1 MKTKGILISIAI
13 ISILLTIFGIISW
26 WACVLI
32 LIGVAFIPFTVVLF
46 IPIIMY
52 SVASGL
58 SHLKKV
64 QEEAWDYWEK
74 MKHNRWEDLSEDEQ
88 KKLVHACMI
97 IAEDVGAV
105 TTEEEQ
111 KQYLKDQLPIYEP
124 HVGLSYKI

>member
-1 MKTKGILISIAI
+1 MKTKVILITIGI
-13 ISILLTIFGIISW
+13 ISIWLTIFGIMSW
-26 WACVLI
+26 WVCVL
-32 LIGVAFIPFTVVLF
+32 VLF
-46 IPIIMY
+46 GIALIPLSIVLFLPVLLY
-52 SVASGL
+52 SVAAGL
-58 SHLKKV
+58 NHFKKV

-97 IAEDVGAV
+97 IADDVGAV

-124 HVGLSYKI
+124 HVGLTYKI

>member
-1 MKTKGILISIAI
+1 MKTKVILITIGI
-13 ISILLTIFGIISW
+13 ISIWLTIFGIMSW
-26 WACVLI
+26 WVCVLVLVGI
-32 LIGVAFIPFTVVLF
+32 ALIPLSIVLF
-46 IPIIMY
+46 LPVLLY
-52 SVASGL
+52 SVAAGL
-58 SHLKKV
+58 NHFKKV

-74 MKHNRWEDLSEDEQ
+74 MKQNRWEDLSEDDQ

-97 IAEDVGAV
+97 IADDVGVV

>member
-13 ISILLTIFGIISW
+13 ISILLTIFGIMSW
-26 WACVLI
+26 WVCVLVLVGI
-32 LIGVAFIPFTVVLF
+32 ALIPLSIVLF
-46 IPIIMY
+46 LPVLLY
-52 SVASGL
+52 SVAAGL
-58 SHLKKV
+58 NHFKKV

-74 MKHNRWEDLSEDEQ
+74 MKQNRWEDLSEDDQ